1 MPTLTRF
8 LRNILILGL
17 VGYGIVAALATL
29 VEPRTR
35 PMREPLDSRILRDA
49 GRPETAVVN

>member
-8 LRNILILGL
+8 VRNIAILALIA
-17 VGYGIVAALATL
+17 YGVVAALAHL

-49 GRPETAVVN
+49 GRPTAGIAN

>member
-8 LRNILILGL
+8 LRNIALT
-17 VGYGIVAALATL
+17 VGIVFGVLWALGTL

-35 PMREPLDSRILRDA
+35 VMTEPVDSKIIRDA
-49 GRPETAVVN
+49 GRTAAPAA